1 MVLWVSHLP
10 KSGFVLTC
18 LLTLLW
24 HAKLSIPVSRR
35 PIPMV
40 PALQTTAFAQNPAR
54 YELRPGGAPRAQNAQ
69 VWAGYV
75 VVIDESELSDEKKVV
90 LSITRAHF

>member
-1 MVLWVSHLP
+1 MLAHALMA
-10 KSGFVLTC
+10 
-18 LLTLLW
+18 

-35 PIPMV
+35 PIPAPMV

>member
-1 MVLWVSHLP
+1 
-10 KSGFVLTC
+10 
-18 LLTLLW
+18 
-24 HAKLSIPVSRR
+24 
-35 PIPMV
+35 MV

-75 VVIDESELSDEKKVV
+75 QAVIDESELS
-90 LSITRAHF
+90 RF

>member
-1 MVLWVSHLP
+1 
-10 KSGFVLTC
+10 
-18 LLTLLW
+18 
-24 HAKLSIPVSRR
+24 
-35 PIPMV
+35 MV

-54 YELRPGGAPRAQNAQ
+54 YELRPGGAPRALQNAQ

-75 VVIDESELSDEKKVV
+75 VVFDESELADEKKVV